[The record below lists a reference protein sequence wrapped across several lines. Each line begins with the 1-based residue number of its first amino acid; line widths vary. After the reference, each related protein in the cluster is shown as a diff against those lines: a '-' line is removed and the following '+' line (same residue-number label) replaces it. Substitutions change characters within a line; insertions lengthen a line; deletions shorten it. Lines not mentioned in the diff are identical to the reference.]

1 MFCPIW
7 QVWPVPPCHRFRNW
21 RSFNL
26 LDVAVD
32 NSVLS
37 LYATK
42 KILTNDLRTD
52 RNAFEEMI
60 TLSRKGRMELGGP
73 WTTLTIEN
81 LMKSGECRKNTW
93 RLEGIVKNWPVPDP
107 DQKKTDDMTRCL
119 HGIMQDPGANDS
131 RQLVLIQRCTE
142 ARHLVTVDYAFY
154 RQFSHRKKDVVD
166 KCGVK
171 VSVMRPSDFMVEW
184 RAGTI

>member
-1 MFCPIW
+1 M
-7 QVWPVPPCHRFRNW
+7 
-21 RSFNL
+21 

-37 LYATK
+37 LYAAK
-42 KILTNDLRTD
+42 KILTNDLRRD

-60 TLSRKGRMELGGP
+60 TLSKKGQIELGGP
-73 WTTLTIEN
+73 WTILAIEN
-81 LMKSGECRKNTW
+81 LMKSGECRENAQ

-107 DQKKTDDMTRCL
+107 DQKKTDEMTRCL
-119 HGIMQDPGANDS
+119 HSIMQDPGANDS
-131 RQLVLIQRCTE
+131 RQIVLIQRCTQV
-142 ARHLVTVDYAFY
+142 RHFVTVDYAFY
-154 RQFSHRKKDVVD
+154 RQFNHRKKNIVD

-171 VSVMRPSDFMVEW
+171 VRVMRPSDFMVGW